1 MRPVSSNDSQNKS
14 KDGQIRSGRLV
25 GKSLPLMIWILA
37 MPALIQQFMAALV
50 GLFDKILAGA
60 LPESIVVA
68 SLDGLGVGSYV
79 GWLIGIAMA
88 GIGIG
93 KPRQRTQ
100 QQALA
105 SAGGTENHRNL
116 ARRQHRIHALEPAM
130 LAMAEGQIVDAEL
143 HSPP

>member
-1 MRPVSSNDSQNKS
+1 MSARREIGMAPGEQAPPPARHQRDRP
-14 KDGQIRSGRLV
+14 
-25 GKSLPLMIWILA
+25 
-37 MPALIQQFMAALV
+37 
-50 GLFDKILAGA
+50 GA
-60 LPESIVVA
+60 LGPA
-68 SLDGLGVGSYV
+68 QTADQP
-79 GWLIGIAMA
+79 AAQPDMA